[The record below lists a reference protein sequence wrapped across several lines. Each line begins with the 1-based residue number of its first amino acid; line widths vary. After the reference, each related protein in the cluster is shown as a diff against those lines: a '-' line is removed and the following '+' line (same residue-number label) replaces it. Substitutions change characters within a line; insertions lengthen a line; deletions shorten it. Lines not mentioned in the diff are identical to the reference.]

1 MRRGGASTSNRL
13 PLSRLAYP
21 LIILRVISDESP
33 TLSLFLLL
41 QIKNKLSSRYAVS
54 LEINTRK
61 CRYYDTLLFTV
72 IYYTVPLNP
81 DAHHTKST
89 PCHSR
94 TLVPRLMILS
104 FDGSLWGSTCRN
116 ICQKYRRGAVNRS

>member
-1 MRRGGASTSNRL
+1 MGRGGASTSNRL

-41 QIKNKLSSRYAVS
+41 QIKNKLSPRYAVS

-81 DAHHTKST
+81 DAPHQIYTMPLPHTGPPT
-89 PCHSR
+89 YDTIVR
-94 TLVPRLMILS
+94 W
-104 FDGSLWGSTCRN
+104 FSLGVYLQEYLPEIPSGGC
-116 ICQKYRRGAVNRS
+116 